1 MGLISRC
8 GYETVVEGTLSQLLE
23 SVVGCLVGRIEGVTG
38 VPVIIRMIGDGGAGL
53 DEEAEVDVAVMLS
66 AVVRRRV
73 PARGLGL

>member
-1 MGLISRC
+1 
-8 GYETVVEGTLSQLLE
+8 
-23 SVVGCLVGRIEGVTG
+23 LVGRIEGVTG